1 MLTTNTKYNRMLQF
15 MPVIL
20 QLLISITSII
30 GPLNSN
36 NNNWNKCCYKIMSL
50 DPNILKLLSKKAN
63 FVA

>member
-36 NNNWNKCCYKIMSL
+36 NNN
-50 DPNILKLLSKKAN
+50 
-63 FVA
+63 